1 MIFILEIS
9 QIPEFRESI
18 SLSTC
23 SYRKIDLYDREIY
36 FTWGGEPEI
45 ENKDIVRIPSD
56 GRLVLSSRSWKEDN
70 TIVDVSGVQ
79 IGGKDIV
86 VAAGPCS
93 VESKDQLE
101 QTAKEVKKAG
111 ASMLRGGVFKP
122 RTSPY
127 SFQGLGVKGLGMLI
141 KTGQEM
147 QMPIVTEI
155 LDIETAKKHGDNID
169 MIQVGSRN
177 GQNYSLLKYLGT
189 TRKPVLL
196 KNGMGNTVDEW
207 LSSSEYI
214 LSNGNGNVVICY
226 RGVRSFESGT
236 RFSMDIGSIANVKVH
251 SHLPVAA
258 DPSHPAGKRKYVENL
273 ALGAI
278 AAGADMLEIEVHTN
292 PETALS
298 DRDQQLHTN
307 EFTLLMNKIRKLS
320 EALGRGVWKN

>member
-1 MIFILEIS
+1 MIFILETS

-23 SYRKIDLYDREIY
+23 SYRKIDLYDREVY
-36 FTWGGEPEI
+36 FTWGGELEI
-45 ENKDIVRIPSD
+45 EDKDIIRIPSD
-56 GRLVLSSRSWKEDN
+56 GRLVLSSRSWKEED
-70 TIVDVSGVQ
+70 TVVDVSGVK

-93 VESKDQLE
+93 VESEDQLE
-101 QTAKEVKKAG
+101 ETAKEVKRAG

-127 SFQGLGVKGLGMLI
+127 SFQGLGMKGLEMLI
-141 KTGQEM
+141 ETGQEM
-147 QMPIVTEI
+147 GMPIVTEI
-155 LDIETAKKHGDNID
+155 LDIEAARNHGNKID

-177 GQNYSLLKYLGT
+177 GQNYPLLRYLGT
-189 TRKPVLL
+189 SGKPVLL

-236 RFSMDIGSIANVKVH
+236 RFSMDIGSIANVKMH

-273 ALGAI
+273 ALGAL
-278 AAGADMLEIEVHTN
+278 AAGADMLEIEVHAN

-298 DRDQQLHTN
+298 DKDQQLHPN
-307 EFTLLMNKIRKLS
+307 EFASLMNKVRKLS